1 MRFKFA
7 TIEVKD
13 LEKSFK
19 FYTDVLDLSLVRRF
33 SPREGVEIIFL
44 EDRNGNQLEL
54 IEDQNVRDYI
64 EERASKV
71 QLSYEVDSL
80 QKTMRFLASQS
91 VEIVGG
97 PVDIQTGRFI
107 IIEDPDGVRIG
118 LFEENK

>member
-80 QKTMRFLASQS
+80 QKNDAFFSFT
-91 VEIVGG
+91 I
-97 PVDIQTGRFI
+97 GRNSW
-107 IIEDPDGVRIG
+107 RSC
-118 LFEENK
+118 

>member
-44 EDRNGNQLEL
+44 EDRKGNQLEL
-54 IEDQNVRDYI
+54 IEDQSVKEYLEQRS
-64 EERASKV
+64 SKV
-71 QLSYEVDSL
+71 QLSYEVKSL
-80 QKTMRFLASQS
+80 KKTMRFLASQS

-107 IIEDPDGVRIG
+107 TIEDPDGVRIG

>member
-13 LEKSFK
+13 IEKSFK

-44 EDRNGNQLEL
+44 EDRQGNQLEL
-54 IEDQNVRDYI
+54 IEEEDVKNYI
-64 EERASKV
+64 EARASKV
-71 QLSYEVDSL
+71 QLGYEVESL
-80 QKTMRFLASQS
+80 EKTMRFLASQS
-91 VEIVGG
+91 IEIVGG

-107 IIEDPDGVRIG
+107 TIEDPDGVRIG